1 MSGKTPEQIRQ
12 ESLEQLKELRPI
24 DDIFMREMFRN
35 NKELTEFVLRTITGI
50 SDLEVIEEHSQYDLQ
65 RLLGARSI
73 CLDVFAKDSAGR
85 WYNLEVQRSEKGA
98 EPKRARYHS
107 SSIDVE
113 ILDTRAKFN
122 DLPITYVIFVTE
134 KDVFGENKLIYPIER
149 INTATGKPFGDDE
162 HIIYVN
168 GGYINKG
175 DNSDLAKLMH
185 DFLCSNADDMLLPL
199 MAESTRYY
207 KTNPKGVEHMAKN
220 MTDWGN
226 ELRQEALIETAIKM
240 ISKGKLTLE
249 EVAEYSSLP
258 LDKIRELAEKNKP
271 VVT

>member
-1 MSGKTPEQIRQ
+1 MSDAISERIHK
-12 ESLEQLKELRPI
+12 ESLEQLKMLRPI
-24 DDIFMREMFRN
+24 DDIFMREIFRN

-50 SDLEVIEEHSQYDLQ
+50 SDLEVTEEHSQYDLQ

-85 WYNLEVQRSEKGA
+85 RYNLEVQRSEKGA

-113 ILDTRAKFN
+113 LLDTGAKFN

-134 KDVFGENKLIYPIER
+134 TDVFGEKKMIYPIDR
-149 INTATGKPFGDDE
+149 INTATGKPFNDDE

-168 GGYINKG
+168 GEYNNKE
-175 DNSDLAKLMH
+175 DSSDLAKLIH
-185 DFLCSNADDMLLPL
+185 DFLCSNADDMLLPI

-207 KTNPKGVEHMAKN
+207 KSNPKGVEHMAKN

-226 ELRQEALIETAIKM
+226 ELKQEALIETALKM

-249 EVAEYSSLP
+249 EVSEYSSLP
-258 LDKIRELAEKNKP
+258 LDKIRELAEKISL
-271 VVT
+271 